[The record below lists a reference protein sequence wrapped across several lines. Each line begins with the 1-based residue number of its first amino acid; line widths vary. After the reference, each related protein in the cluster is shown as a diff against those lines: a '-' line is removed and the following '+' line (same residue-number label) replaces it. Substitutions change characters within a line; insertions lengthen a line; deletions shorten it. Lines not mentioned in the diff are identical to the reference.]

1 MDDLPGQSPE
11 SSGCERLQTL
21 IELVAEPSMKTSQP
35 PSYRAP
41 AVLKAFDI
49 LKLVAESRSEIT
61 LSELA
66 RQLGYSKGTLHGMIR
81 ALLQAGALAK
91 APNRRGF
98 FLGPAVV
105 ELAFRSWNYF
115 RITEHAQPLLDG
127 LRDRIGETVFLGV
140 LSSSRGLIVATAEAA
155 KPLKISAP
163 PGTSIPLLAGA
174 VGKIYLSQQPVNQA
188 QKTIREHGLS
198 KSTRRSLLNKEAYLA
213 ELDIVRKQ
221 GYAVDNEEYLPGVK
235 AVAVALGN
243 QRGLPLAIWV
253 VGFADSITGG
263 VIETIAAE
271 TQRTAANLRDVLDNR
286 S

>member
-1 MDDLPGQSPE
+1 
-11 SSGCERLQTL
+11 
-21 IELVAEPSMKTSQP
+21 MKTNKP
-35 PSYRAP
+35 PGYKAP
-41 AVLKAFDI
+41 AVLKAFEL

-91 APNRRGF
+91 APNRKGF

-115 RITEHAQPLLDG
+115 RITEHAQPLLEE

-140 LSSSRGLIVATAEAA
+140 LSSSRGLIVATADAA

-174 VGKIYLSQQPVNQA
+174 VGKIYLSQQPGNQA
-188 QKTIREHGLS
+188 EKIISEQGLS
-198 KSTRRSLLNKEAYLA
+198 KSTRRSFEKMEEYLA
-213 ELDIVRKQ
+213 ELAIVRRQ

-235 AVAVALGN
+235 AVAVALEN

-253 VGFADSITGG
+253 VGFADSMANA
-263 VIETIAAE
+263 VIEKIAAE
-271 TQRTAANLRDVLDNR
+271 TQRTAAKLRDALDSR
-286 S
+286 F